1 MVSYR
6 YPSKNRNSATIL
18 LGINEA
24 KNYPFSAENGKRGG
38 SVRNVKTLTVF
49 MILGIVLFWLWGCTT
64 PGGRTPGQVFDD
76 GAITTT
82 VKTKLVADSGL
93 KGFKISVTTFKGQ
106 VTLSG
111 KVESS
116 SERKK
121 AAKLAQSTKGVKR
134 VVNKIKVQ

>member
-1 MVSYR
+1 MGSER
-6 YPSKNRNSATIL
+6 QKNH
-18 LGINEA
+18 
-24 KNYPFSAENGKRGG
+24 PFSVENGERGG
-38 SVRNVKTLTVF
+38 SVRNVKTLTAFLV
-49 MILGIVLFWLWGCTT
+49 LGIVLFWLWGCTT

-82 VKTKLVADSGL
+82 LKTKLVADSGL
-93 KGFKISVTTFKGQ
+93 KGFGISVTTFKGQ

-111 KVESS
+111 EVKSS

-121 AAKLAQSTKGVKR
+121 AVKLAQSTKGVKR

>member
-1 MVSYR
+1 M
-6 YPSKNRNSATIL
+6 
-18 LGINEA
+18 
-24 KNYPFSAENGKRGG
+24 
-38 SVRNVKTLTVF
+38 RNVKSLTTF

-116 SERKK
+116 TDRKK

>member
-1 MVSYR
+1 M
-6 YPSKNRNSATIL
+6 
-18 LGINEA
+18 
-24 KNYPFSAENGKRGG
+24 
-38 SVRNVKTLTVF
+38 RNVKTLTAF
-49 MILGIVLFWLWGCTT
+49 LILGIVLFWLWGCTT

-93 KGFKISVTTFKGQ
+93 KGFGISVTTFKGQ

-111 KVESS
+111 EVKTS

-121 AAKLAQSTKGVKR
+121 AAKIAQSTKGVKR
-134 VVNKIKVQ
+134 VMNKIKVQ

>member
-1 MVSYR
+1 LVI
-6 YPSKNRNSATIL
+6 PAKI
-18 LGINEA
+18 GIGKDIIGNKKG
-24 KNYPFSAENGKRGG
+24 KNYPFSVESGERGG
-38 SVRNVKTLTVF
+38 SVRNVKTLTAF

-93 KGFKISVTTFKGQ
+93 KGFGISVTTFKGQ

-111 KVESS
+111 EVKSA

-121 AAKLAQSTKGVKR
+121 AVKIAQTTKGVRK

>member
-1 MVSYR
+1 
-6 YPSKNRNSATIL
+6 
-18 LGINEA
+18 
-24 KNYPFSAENGKRGG
+24 
-38 SVRNVKTLTVF
+38 VRNVKTLTAF
-49 MILGIVLFWLWGCTT
+49 LILGIVLFWLWGCTT

-93 KGFKISVTTFKGQ
+93 KGFGISVTTFKGQ

-111 KVESS
+111 DVKTS

-121 AAKLAQSTKGVKR
+121 AVKLAQSTKGVKK